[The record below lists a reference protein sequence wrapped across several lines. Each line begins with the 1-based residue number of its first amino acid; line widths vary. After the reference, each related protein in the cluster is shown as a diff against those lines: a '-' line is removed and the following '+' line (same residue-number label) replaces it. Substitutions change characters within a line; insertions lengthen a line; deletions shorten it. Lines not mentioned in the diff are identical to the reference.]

1 MENNLMIT
9 ILDEDIKYAER
20 IFLPKGTSFDTERV
34 TVIKC
39 MESKDIQACPGS
51 GKTTTLLAKL
61 AILAQKMPLEGN
73 KGICVLTHTN
83 VAINEIKDKLGSKGK
98 VLFEY
103 PNFFGTIQSFVDK
116 FLSIPEYIEL
126 FGTKPYIIDD
136 EVYNEII
143 YKKYLCLN
151 YGTKLWVDKRS
162 NPVKFIQSIRFS
174 FSNPEDLVNIGNL
187 KDKTKV
193 TYKNLYGLKYD
204 MLKTGVLCYDDA
216 YALASWYIHNY
227 EELLTKLFSERFAFV
242 FIDEMQD
249 TGNYQNELLDL
260 IFDDSKMIIQKYG
273 DLNQSIYYEGAANE
287 EDYWNVNESCLCING
302 SKRFSNKIASCVK
315 HFCLIPQEII
325 GNNSV
330 KDIPPIVIIYDEN
343 SIENVIPL
351 FSKIIVEK
359 GLQTEKNVFKA
370 VGWVAQI
377 KDGKRTI
384 PSYFPSYQKKQ
395 KDIPNHET
403 LRDYIKKVSDERI
416 SIKGVNYYRKS
427 IVEAL
432 IKILRECNIKN
443 ENSRYFTVNSFFNYL
458 KEKDNH
464 LYEQFNLLL
473 AKWCLDIHNG
483 IDIRDELQ
491 NFIETDFIRI
501 FNIRNID
508 RLKPFIENEPTIETE
523 EYCESKPNI
532 YEDNSGLEIEIATVH
547 SVKGETHSAT
557 LYLETYYN
565 KYYDVQ
571 RTLNYLQKERCSPNS
586 LESTSLKMCFVGMT
600 RPTHLLCV
608 AVHQDGVKDK
618 IDYLQRNGWE
628 IRYIEEG
635 VQQR

>member
-1 MENNLMIT
+1 M
-9 ILDEDIKYAER
+9 
-20 IFLPKGTSFDTERV
+20 
-34 TVIKC
+34 
-39 MESKDIQACPGS
+39 
-51 GKTTTLLAKL
+51 
-61 AILAQKMPLEGN
+61 
-73 KGICVLTHTN
+73 
-83 VAINEIKDKLGSKGK
+83 
-98 VLFEY
+98 
-103 PNFFGTIQSFVDK
+103 
-116 FLSIPEYIEL
+116 
-126 FGTKPYIIDD
+126 
-136 EVYNEII
+136 
-143 YKKYLCLN
+143 
-151 YGTKLWVDKRS
+151 
-162 NPVKFIQSIRFS
+162 
-174 FSNPEDLVNIGNL
+174 
-187 KDKTKV
+187 
-193 TYKNLYGLKYD
+193 
-204 MLKTGVLCYDDA
+204 
-216 YALASWYIHNY
+216 
-227 EELLTKLFSERFAFV
+227 
-242 FIDEMQD
+242 
-249 TGNYQNELLDL
+249 
-260 IFDDSKMIIQKYG
+260 
-273 DLNQSIYYEGAANE
+273 
-287 EDYWNVNESCLCING
+287 
-302 SKRFSNKIASCVK
+302 
-315 HFCLIPQEII
+315 
-325 GNNSV
+325 
-330 KDIPPIVIIYDEN
+330 
-343 SIENVIPL
+343 

-395 KDIPNHET
+395 KDIHHET
-403 LRDYIKKVSDERI
+403 LETKKGSDERI

-571 RTLNYLQKERCSPNS
+571 RTLNYLQKERCSRS
-586 LESTSLKMCFVGMT
+586 RIVVKCA
-600 RPTHLLCV
+600 LLATKTIICCV
-608 AVHQDGVKDK
+608 CGHQDGVKNK
-618 IDYLQRNGWE
+618 
-628 IRYIEEG
+628 
-635 VQQR
+635 